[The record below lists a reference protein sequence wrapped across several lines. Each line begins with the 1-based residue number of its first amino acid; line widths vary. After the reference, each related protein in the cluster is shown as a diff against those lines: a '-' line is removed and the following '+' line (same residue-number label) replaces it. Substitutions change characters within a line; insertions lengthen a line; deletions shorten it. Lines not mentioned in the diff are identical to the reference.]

1 MLEQAEGMIV
11 DIRKKILLVGVGMA
25 VLSAAIATQYATI
38 SMGYEFGVVHP
49 SEGFIRFVASDN
61 AMDGHRL
68 LRIVDNATGKM
79 VLKFGDIPKG
89 MNKTYTA
96 AFAIVNEESFPVNIT
111 GVSVNG
117 SGASYVRIWLH
128 ADATKDA
135 TSDTNVLLWNG
146 AAVSGYWV
154 LAAGNNDTTNMNG
167 AATNTPWDTDDN
179 VRYASST
186 PVATSGSTDFVW
198 VQISIDTRGASMGD
212 YNDGYIEFHFTSEV

>member
-1 MLEQAEGMIV
+1 MIV
-11 DIRKKILLVGVGMA
+11 DIRKKILLVGVGIA

-38 SMGYEFGVVHP
+38 SMGYEFSVVHP
-49 SEGFIRFVASDN
+49 SEGFIRFVALDN
-61 AMDGHRL
+61 STNGHRL
-68 LRIVDNATGKM
+68 LTVNETTGNM

-96 AFAIVNEESFPVNIT
+96 AFAIVNEEGFPVNIT

-128 ADATKDA
+128 SDATKDA

-146 AAVSGYWV
+146 AAVSGYWI
-154 LAAGNNDTTNMNG
+154 LDAGNNNVTDMNG
-167 AATNTPWDTDDN
+167 ASTATPWDTDDN
-179 VRYASST
+179 IRYAAST
-186 PVATSGSTDFVW
+186 PTAISGSTDFVW
-198 VQISIDTRGASMGD
+198 VQISIDTRGAAMGD